1 MTNVVEKLRPG
12 FKAQSRHFYVLLG
25 LTGLIVFIGL
35 GMVASAS
42 AVDSFKETSNVGYT
56 FFRQGFFALV
66 GAVALAIAANL
77 PIAVIKKLAP
87 LLFLGFLALQTFT
100 VLFGTEINGNRNWID
115 LGLFSI
121 QPSEF
126 LKVAIILSFA
136 LILSDMGYDEYEDRQ
151 RWTKLFLQAGI
162 ALGLVALAGKDM
174 GTGVVMGLMI
184 MGLFL
189 FAGMKLQNWFMLLFG
204 VFAAGVIGIF
214 MSPSRLVRFQAWWN
228 PDMADPMGVMWQYEH
243 GTWAL
248 AAGGIF
254 GTGLGRSKLKWS
266 WIPEVENDFIFAIIG
281 EELGLL
287 GALVVI
293 LLFFALAMTMFAIAK
308 KQTEPFNRLVVIG
321 VMLWIVLQAF
331 INIGVVLGLFPVLGV
346 PLPLISAGGSSL
358 IATLGAIGLVLA
370 MERDSNEKPRRRR

>member
-1 MTNVVEKLRPG
+1 MSNVVEKLRPG
-12 FKAQSRHFYVLLG
+12 FKAQSLHFYILLG

-56 FFRQGFFALV
+56 FFRQGFFAIV
-66 GAVALAIAANL
+66 GGIALAVAANL
-77 PIAVIKKLAP
+77 PVSFIKRLAP
-87 LLFLGFLALQTFT
+87 LLFISFLGLQTFT
-100 VLFGTEINGNRNWID
+100 VLFGTEINGNRNWLN

-126 LKVAIILSFA
+126 LKVAMILSFA

-151 RWTKLFLQAGI
+151 RWTKLFLQAAI

-174 GTGVVMGLMI
+174 GTGVVMGLMV

-189 FAGMKLQNWFMLLFG
+189 FAGMKLQNWLLLFG
-204 VFAAGVIGIF
+204 GIVVAGVVGIM
-214 MSPSRLVRFQAWWN
+214 MSPSRMVRFQAWLN

-293 LLFFALAMTMFAIAK
+293 LLFFAIGMTMFAIAK

-370 MERDSNEKPRRRR
+370 MERDSNERPRRKR

>member
-77 PIAVIKKLAP
+77 PIALIKKLAP

>member
-1 MTNVVEKLRPG
+1 MSNVVEKLRPG

-56 FFRQGFFALV
+56 FFRQGFFAIV
-66 GAVALAIAANL
+66 GGIALAVAANL
-77 PIAVIKKLAP
+77 PVSFIKRLAP
-87 LLFLGFLALQTFT
+87 LLFLGFLGLQTFT
-100 VLFGTEINGNRNWID
+100 VLFGNEINGNRNWLN

-126 LKVAIILSFA
+126 LKVALILSFA

-151 RWTKLFLQAGI
+151 KWLKLFLQAGI

-174 GTGVVMGLMI
+174 GTGVVMGLMV

-189 FAGMKLQNWFMLLFG
+189 FAGMKLQNWLLLFG
-204 VFAAGVIGIF
+204 GVVLAGVAGIM
-214 MSPSRLVRFQAWWN
+214 MSPSRLVRFQAWLN
-228 PDMADPMGVMWQYEH
+228 PDMADPMGVMWQYQH

-293 LLFFALAMTMFAIAK
+293 LLFFALGMTMFAIAK

-370 MERDSNEKPRRRR
+370 MERDSNEKPRRKR

>member
-1 MTNVVEKLRPG
+1 MSNVVEKLRPG

-56 FFRQGFFALV
+56 FFRQGFFAIV
-66 GAVALAIAANL
+66 GGIALAVAANL
-77 PIAVIKKLAP
+77 PVSFIRRLAP
-87 LLFLGFLALQTFT
+87 LLFLGFLGLQTFT
-100 VLFGTEINGNRNWID
+100 VLFGNEINGNRNWLN

-126 LKVAIILSFA
+126 LKVALILSFA

-151 RWTKLFLQAGI
+151 KWLKLFLQAGI

-174 GTGVVMGLMI
+174 GTGVVMGLMV

-189 FAGMKLQNWFMLLFG
+189 FAGMKLQNWLLLFG
-204 VFAAGVIGIF
+204 GVVLAGVAGIM
-214 MSPSRLVRFQAWWN
+214 MSPSRLVRFQAWLN
-228 PDMADPMGVMWQYEH
+228 PDMADPMGVMWQYQH

-293 LLFFALAMTMFAIAK
+293 LLFFALGMTMFAIAK

-370 MERDSNEKPRRRR
+370 MERDSNEKPRRKR

>member
-77 PIAVIKKLAP
+77 PIAFIKKLAP
-87 LLFLGFLALQTFT
+87 LLFLGFLTLQTFT